1 MFEMIA
7 AYTVGTIA
15 GMYLFREWTRERLVT
30 NTLDVLIEQGY
41 LRSWID
47 DEGTVNLYKWYEIED
62 ILKEIERDEDEDDTP

>member
-15 GMYLFREWTRERLVT
+15 GVYLFREWTRERLVT

-47 DEGTVNLYKWYEIED
+47 DEGTVNLYKWYELED
-62 ILKEIERDEDEDDTP
+62 VLKEIERDEDEDDTP

>member
-1 MFEMIA
+1 MIA

-15 GMYLFREWTRERLVT
+15 GVYLFREWTRERLVT

>member
-15 GMYLFREWTRERLVT
+15 GVYLFREWTRERLVT

>member
-15 GMYLFREWTRERLVT
+15 GVYLFREWTRERLVP